1 MPVEHKTSKGVVYYV
16 NTPEELAAEAAE
28 EAAAFAVAV
37 ADWRN
42 QGAQSSS
49 SKVTIHR
56 SPEAQEKLDKRR
68 AEDAAGAADA
78 VADSAAVNTAS
89 VEKGV

>member
-42 QGAQSSS
+42 QGEAWAYTRSHFSS
-49 SKVTIHR
+49 I
-56 SPEAQEKLDKRR
+56 
-68 AEDAAGAADA
+68 
-78 VADSAAVNTAS
+78 
-89 VEKGV
+89 